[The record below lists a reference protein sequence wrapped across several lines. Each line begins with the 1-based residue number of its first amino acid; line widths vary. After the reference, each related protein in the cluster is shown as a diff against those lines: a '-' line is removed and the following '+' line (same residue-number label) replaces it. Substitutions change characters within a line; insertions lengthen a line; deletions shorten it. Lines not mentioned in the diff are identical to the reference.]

1 MFFDKLADKNIEVH
15 MLAGNHDT
23 YFKNTNNV
31 NSVDLLLAEYD
42 NINVIDSPQ
51 TIHLN
56 YGETTHDIC
65 MLPWICADN
74 YENSMLELKD
84 TPATIC
90 MGHLEVAGFAMYRG
104 MPSHE
109 GLDRSLFRKFEYTFS
124 GHYHH
129 KSTRGNINYLGC
141 PYEMTWSDYDDPK
154 GFHIFDTETRSLTFI
169 QNPYRMFYKIF
180 YDDINKTMDQVIA
193 FNPSMYKDCYV
204 KVVVKNK
211 TNPYWFDL
219 VVDKLEKCGSA
230 DIQVVEDNFNLDLE
244 TDSDIVSEAEDTMSI
259 IRKYIEGMNIKTDN
273 KRVENIIQ
281 NLYVEAHNI
290 T

>member
-1 MFFDKLADKNIEVH
+1 
-15 MLAGNHDT
+15 
-23 YFKNTNNV
+23 
-31 NSVDLLLAEYD
+31 
-42 NINVIDSPQ
+42 
-51 TIHLN
+51 
-56 YGETTHDIC
+56 
-65 MLPWICADN
+65 
-74 YENSMLELKD
+74 
-84 TPATIC
+84 
-90 MGHLEVAGFAMYRG
+90 
-104 MPSHE
+104 
-109 GLDRSLFRKFEYTFS
+109 
-124 GHYHH
+124 
-129 KSTRGNINYLGC
+129 
-141 PYEMTWSDYDDPK
+141 
-154 GFHIFDTETRSLTFI
+154 
-169 QNPYRMFYKIF
+169 
-180 YDDINKTMDQVIA
+180 
-193 FNPSMYKDCYV
+193 V